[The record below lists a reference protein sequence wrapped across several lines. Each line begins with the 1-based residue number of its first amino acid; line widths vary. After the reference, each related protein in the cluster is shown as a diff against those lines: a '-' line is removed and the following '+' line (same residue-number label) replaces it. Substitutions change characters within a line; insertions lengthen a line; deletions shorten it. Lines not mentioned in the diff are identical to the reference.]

1 METLFWIIEGEAAPI
16 VATAIHAG
24 HEVSAPLLDK
34 MALTEDERLREE
46 DPFTD
51 IFAEPAAGR
60 VTATH
65 SRFEVDL
72 NRPREGAVY
81 QKPEDAWGL
90 HVWKAPLTKEELA
103 HSLRVYDAFYDAMR
117 NFFDGIVQQYGD
129 FVVLDIHSYNH
140 HRKGPT
146 APFDDPE
153 ENPDINL
160 GTETNPALARW
171 RRLIDTSIDTMHE
184 FDYFGRHLDVREN
197 VKFGGGYFAQW
208 VHDNYAPHGC
218 VLSIEFKKFFMDEW
232 TGSADEKQLERL
244 KALIATLIPVLEKEL
259 EELPDVA

>member
-1 METLFWIIEGEAAPI
+1 MENLYWTIEGVHAPI

-24 HEVSAPLLDK
+24 HAVRPELLPK
-34 MALTEDERLREE
+34 MALSEEERLREE

-51 IFAEPAAGR
+51 RFTAPAKGR
-60 VTATH
+60 IVATH

-90 HVWKAPLTKEELA
+90 QVWKTPLSAAELA
-103 HSLRVYDAFYDAMR
+103 QSLAIYDAFYSQMR
-117 NFFDGIVQQYGD
+117 HFFDAVHAAHGK

-153 ENPDINL
+153 ENPDINI
-160 GTETNPALARW
+160 GTETNPFLERW
-171 RRLIDTSIDTMHE
+171 RDLIDASMETMRN
-184 FDYFGRHLDVREN
+184 FDYFGRHIDVREN
-197 VKFGGGYFAQW
+197 VKFGGGYFAEWIHQ
-208 VHDNYAPHGC
+208 NYAPHAC
-218 VLSIEFKKFFMDEW
+218 VISVEFKKFFMDEW
-232 TGSADEKQLERL
+232 SGTADEKQLERL
-244 KALIATLIPVLEKEL
+244 TEMMAQLLPTIETELEK
-259 EELPDVA
+259 VQS

>member
-1 METLFWIIEGEAAPI
+1 MENLCWTIEGEHAPI

-24 HEVSAPLLDK
+24 HAVRPELLPK
-34 MALTEDERLREE
+34 MALSEEERLREE

-51 IFAEPAAGR
+51 RFTVPAKGR
-60 VTATH
+60 IVATH

-90 HVWKAPLTKEELA
+90 QVWKAPLSASELA
-103 HSLRVYDAFYDAMR
+103 QSLAIYDAFYSQMR
-117 NFFDGIVQQYGD
+117 HFFDTVHAAHGK

-146 APFDDPE
+146 APFDDPQ
-153 ENPDINL
+153 ENPDINI
-160 GTETNPALARW
+160 GTETNPSLERW
-171 RRLIDTSIDTMHE
+171 RDLIDASMETMRN

-197 VKFGGGYFAQW
+197 VKFGGGYFAEW
-208 VHDNYAPHGC
+208 IHRNYAPDAC
-218 VLSIEFKKFFMDEW
+218 VISVEFKKFFMDEW
-232 TGSADEKQLERL
+232 SGTADEKQLERL
-244 KALIATLIPVLEKEL
+244 TEMIAQLLPTIETRL
-259 EELPDVA
+259 EEVQ